1 MTEVIIGSVGSGPA
15 ARYSAL
21 LETGKLEPDGAQQRL
36 VELLDQRFVK
46 LTQTSKRWLRRARF
60 VPGLY
65 IHGQVGRGKT
75 LLMDLFA
82 HSLNDAGVA
91 VVRSHFHRFMDDVHR
106 ELNQLDRRRNPLATI
121 AGRLAKRARVICFD
135 EFHVEDIANA
145 MLLGE
150 LTRYWFENELTL
162 IATSN
167 TAPADLYANGLQRQ
181 RFIPA
186 IENIEKY
193 CDVVELN
200 APQDFRLRE
209 LQRHPTW
216 HQPLSPQ
223 VEQSL
228 TEEFEALSP
237 DAVTLKA
244 PIEVRGREL
253 AVHARAGSLLW
264 ADFHTLCEQ
273 PRGAGDY
280 VELACRFST
289 LFLSEIPQM
298 DDHDNNAA
306 KRFVHLIDEC
316 YDRSVKLIA
325 SAAAP
330 IEQIYQG
337 RQLAGPF
344 ERTTSRLI
352 EMQSQDYLARPHRP

>member
-1 MTEVIIGSVGSGPA
+1 MSDVAVDCVQGGPA
-15 ARYSAL
+15 ERYAAL
-21 LETGKLEPDGAQQRL
+21 ITAAKLEPDSAQQRI
-36 VELLDQRFVK
+36 VELLDQRFMQ
-46 LTQTSKRWLRRARF
+46 LTQSPKRWLRRPKF

-82 HSLNDAGVA
+82 HSLKDAGVA

-106 ELNQLDRRRNPLATI
+106 QLNELDRRRNPLEAI
-121 AGRLAKRARVICFD
+121 ANRLAKRARVICFD
-135 EFHVEDIANA
+135 EFHVEDITNA

-150 LTRYWFENELTL
+150 LTRYWFEQDLTL

-167 TAPADLYANGLQRQ
+167 TAPPDLYADGLQRQ
-181 RFIPA
+181 RFLPA
-186 IENIEKY
+186 IENIQRY
-193 CDVVELN
+193 CEVVELD

-209 LQRHPTW
+209 LKRHPTW
-216 HQPLSPQ
+216 HQPLSAQ
-223 VEQSL
+223 AEQAL
-228 TEEFEALSP
+228 AAEFEALSP
-237 DAVTLKA
+237 EATRA
-244 PIEVRGREL
+244 QTPIALRGREL
-253 AVHARAGSLLW
+253 ALRARAGSLLW
-264 ADFHTLCEQ
+264 TDFKALCEQ

-298 DDHDNNAA
+298 NDEHNNAA

-325 SAAAP
+325 SASAP

-337 RQLAGPF
+337 RRLAAPF